1 MEKHFIAGFVAEFTK
16 LAHDEHNPGF
26 WGTERSRKLYQQAI
40 EAEDVPVAKR
50 VEIYKQHLEQR
61 AKERPISRGKAL
73 AVSGVAAA
81 VGAGLGAIKPAL
93 AGKEELHD
101 FHWKKLIREART
113 AGRSVQL
120 GKPPLGLGQIR
131 GRWLASRGAKG
142 AIIGGV
148 TGLGLM
154 GLLRSAQKQDIQ
166 ESKRMLKPKTVE
178 ESFIEELKE
187 YHS

>member
-1 MEKHFIAGFVAEFTK
+1 MDKYFMAGVVAEFTK

-26 WGTERSRKLYQQAI
+26 WGTERSRKLYRQAI
-40 EAEDVPVAKR
+40 EAEDVPIAKR
-50 VEIYKQHLEQR
+50 IEIYKQHLEQR
-61 AKERPISRGKAL
+61 AKERPISRRKAL

-93 AGKEELHD
+93 ASKEEISSLA
-101 FHWKKLIREART
+101 KTIKTTASGTTGIEPLART
-113 AGRSVQL
+113 RARLMAGR
-120 GKPPLGLGQIR
+120 GIR
-131 GRWLASRGAKG
+131 G

-154 GLLRSAQKQDIQ
+154 GLLRSAQRQDIQ